1 MAAKTQH
8 RPHGALAGRRYGP
21 SFVRALPTITTG
33 PFKNNTGTLL
43 TSLTVP
49 NVLVISLTTK
59 TIVLSLTSQVTHA
72 STAVLS
78 IASAALAAGS
88 AYLVLTF
95 DNDGNPAGVE
105 TYTAA

>member
-1 MAAKTQH
+1 MARLGRAQ
-8 RPHGALAGRRYGP
+8 PAPPFLGRRIP
-21 SFVRALPTITTG
+21 ETPVAVITTG

-59 TIVLSLTSQVTHA
+59 AIVLSLTSQVTHA

-78 IASAALAAGS
+78 IQNAALVAGS
-88 AYLVLTF
+88 SYLVLTF